1 MFVGYILSV
10 LDNIHVLTI
19 ICGLLS
25 LFGLLLIIVG
35 KDLYKEL
42 FPYKKILFYT
52 LLGCLIFNI
61 LCPNSLCMKW
71 VSKEIKENSQ
81 LQIQV
86 IQMQTQLNKYEMRYG
101 KIED

>member
-19 ICGLLS
+19 IGGLLS
-25 LFGLLLIIVG
+25 LYGLVLIIVG

-52 LLGCLIFNI
+52 LLGCLAFNI

-71 VSKEIKENSQ
+71 TSKEIKENSQ

-86 IQMQTQLNKYEMRYG
+86 IQMQNQLNKYEMLYG
-101 KIED
+101 KFE